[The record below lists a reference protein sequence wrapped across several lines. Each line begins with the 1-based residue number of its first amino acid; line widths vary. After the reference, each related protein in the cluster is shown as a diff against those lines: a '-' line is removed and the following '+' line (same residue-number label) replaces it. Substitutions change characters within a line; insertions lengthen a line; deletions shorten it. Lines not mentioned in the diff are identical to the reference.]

1 MEAILSLIDP
11 SLWFQGSDV
20 RDALG
25 QIIQIA
31 NDSIKATAETAA
43 NEAVKEAVSP
53 LLADIAAKNEQIKGY
68 NKLLMDMDKDRLAA
82 VQRAQ
87 AAEGW
92 AIAGWCV
99 AGGALVVEIIG
110 IVVYTIIK

>member
-1 MEAILSLIDP
+1 M
-11 SLWFQGSDV
+11 
-20 RDALG
+20 
-25 QIIQIA
+25 
-31 NDSIKATAETAA
+31 AA

-53 LLADIAAKNEQIKGY
+53 LLADIVAKNEQIKGY
-68 NKLLMDMDKDRLAA
+68 DKLLTDMDKDRLAA
-82 VQRAQ
+82 LQRAQ
-87 AAEGW
+87 SAEKW